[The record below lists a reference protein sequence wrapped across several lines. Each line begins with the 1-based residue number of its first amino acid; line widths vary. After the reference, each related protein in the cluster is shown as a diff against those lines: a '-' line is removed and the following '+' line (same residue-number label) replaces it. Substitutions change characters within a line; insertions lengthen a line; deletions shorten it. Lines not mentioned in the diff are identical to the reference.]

1 MWCLQGWGGTAG
13 MWGENGRDQTPQFW
27 GRERMQRDF
36 CCSHTTENTPL
47 ASLKPTHKDLL
58 NQIISQIII

>member
-1 MWCLQGWGGTAG
+1 
-13 MWGENGRDQTPQFW
+13 
-27 GRERMQRDF
+27 MQKDF
-36 CCSHTTENTPL
+36 CCSHSTENTPL